1 MDITNLLIKKYNGRA
16 QEIGKFN
23 VSSIWGILNGY
34 TGVEEYLNGKE
45 NDFNSCKMMWSGT
58 MKHTAIQELFEDT
71 DYEIEKRV
79 EYRPDYEWYIVGK
92 ADLINKDHII
102 EIKTSDKLLEKAKS
116 WHELQV
122 KFYCTMFER
131 PEALIVQPVV
141 SDKLVLKEIGR
152 VKRNDKW
159 VLNQLE
165 KLNNFYEQLKQS
177 QEKQN
182 S

>member
-1 MDITNLLIKKYNGRA
+1 MDITNLLLKRYNSKPR
-16 QEIGKFN
+16 EVGKFN
-23 VSSIWGILNGY
+23 CSDIWAINNGY
-34 TGVEEYLNGKE
+34 LGVEEYLKGKE
-45 NDFNSCKMMWSGT
+45 NTVKDCLNMFGGV

-116 WHELQV
+116 WHIYQCR
-122 KFYCTMFER
+122 FYTTMLER

-159 VLNQLE
+159 VQGQLE
-165 KLNNFYEQLKQS
+165 KLNEFYKKLKKAS
-177 QEKQN
+177 Q
-182 S
+182 